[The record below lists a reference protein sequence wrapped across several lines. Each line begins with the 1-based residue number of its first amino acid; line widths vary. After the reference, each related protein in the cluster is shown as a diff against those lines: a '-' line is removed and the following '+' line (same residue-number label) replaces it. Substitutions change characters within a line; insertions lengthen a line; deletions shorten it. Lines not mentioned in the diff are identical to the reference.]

1 MADFSRYM
9 FTWAATQMIEI
20 AQQEGTAITWRMIY
34 EQLHIPKDYWY
45 NTGDLD
51 TKIPYLN
58 PRDILALVEQR
69 FNPDD
74 TI

>member
-1 MADFSRYM
+1 MADFSRHM

-34 EQLHIPKDYWY
+34 TELHIPNEHWY

-51 TKIPYLN
+51 TKIPYLT
-58 PRDILALVEQR
+58 PKDIVSLVEQR
-69 FNPDD
+69 FNPE
-74 TI
+74 